1 MNDTTKDKF
10 KNYRFDL
17 VVICTNGRTYLHL
30 WKKIFN
36 LFSKNKELFQLSPT
50 FFAFARDGLLE
61 CAVSNLM
68 KLYDVH
74 KDSYSVYTYLNFAE
88 QNMDILF
95 KDKNQ
100 KNIKKAIKL
109 DIDSLLKEKTSLG
122 NLKIWRDKRL
132 YHLEKEYAGDLN
144 QVFREHSITIGQFDN
159 LYSLAKDIL
168 NRYSIYFDEQEN
180 YMEYRMLDIEFQNL
194 LQQLTAGKTDAI
206 VEKLRKLSRMM

>member
-1 MNDTTKDKF
+1 
-10 KNYRFDL
+10 
-17 VVICTNGRTYLHL
+17 
-30 WKKIFN
+30 
-36 LFSKNKELFQLSPT
+36 
-50 FFAFARDGLLE
+50 
-61 CAVSNLM
+61 
-68 KLYDVH
+68 
-74 KDSYSVYTYLNFAE
+74 
-88 QNMDILF
+88 MDILF
-95 KDKNQ
+95 KDKNR

-109 DIDSLLKEKTSLG
+109 DGDRLLKEKTSLG

-144 QVFREHSITIGQFDN
+144 QVFREHSITIGQFAN

>member
-1 MNDTTKDKF
+1 MNDTTIDKF

-74 KDSYSVYTYLNFAE
+74 KDSFSVYTYLNFAE
-88 QNMDILF
+88 QNMGILF
-95 KDKNQ
+95 KKKNQ
-100 KNIKKAIKL
+100 KNIKKEIKL
-109 DIDSLLKEKTSLG
+109 DRDRLSKEKTSLG

-144 QVFREHSITIGQFDN
+144 QVFREHTITIGQFDN

-168 NRYSIYFDEQEN
+168 NRYSIYFDEKEN
-180 YMEYRMLDIEFQNL
+180 YMEYGMLDIEFQNL

-206 VEKLRKLSRMM
+206 VEKLRRLSRTM

>member
-1 MNDTTKDKF
+1 MNDTTIDKF

-74 KDSYSVYTYLNFAE
+74 KDSFSVYTYLNFAE
-88 QNMDILF
+88 QNMGILF
-95 KDKNQ
+95 KKKNQ
-100 KNIKKAIKL
+100 KNIKKEIKL
-109 DIDSLLKEKTSLG
+109 DRDRLSKEKTSLG

-144 QVFREHSITIGQFDN
+144 QVFREHTITIGQLDN

-168 NRYSIYFDEQEN
+168 NRYSIYFDEKEN
-180 YMEYRMLDIEFQNL
+180 YMEYGMLDIEFQNL

-206 VEKLRKLSRMM
+206 VEKLRRLSRTM